1 MDVVAFL
8 VWNLNPYLLWFSP
21 AWTGVKCTFI
31 LPVYDIFCCLCVRFF
46 WVLKIH
52 LYTSVLSSVN
62 RNGSPVYNILVCVCV
77 RFFWVLKSNLYPTV
91 MSSINRNGSPLVVRA
106 QIPST
111 RAKCWFHQRDFG
123 KTDRFILR
131 FFYKYWKMGKFFFI
145 PSIINVCVRMTIFF
159 WFTSSMNF

>member
-62 RNGSPVYNILVCVCV
+62 RNGSPVYNILFCVCV

-91 MSSINRNGSPLVVRA
+91 MSSINRNGSPLVLRA

-131 FFYKYWKMGKFFFI
+131 FFLQILEDGKVFFY
-145 PSIINVCVRMTIFF
+145 TIYHQCMCSHDNFF